1 MIQPMAP
8 LTGIDR
14 VTAAAASEAARTM
27 NRWLL
32 DALDH
37 VASVGVTQPDDDDD
51 SGRTAVLGQAG
62 SVIKRI
68 CPIDGGAFFLLDPS
82 AVDFPIVWCDPPEL
96 AEAFQEELNEQIAD
110 GVFAWALQTS
120 HPILVPRKRGTGTA
134 MLHALATRNG
144 PLGMYLGTIPE
155 RAPFIPHGCQKL
167 VTIVLTTCATHL
179 RSEELRAELRQ
190 TNRGLEA
197 AIEERTTELRLAR
210 DAAFKAAQVKSEFLA
225 NMSHEIRTPM
235 NAVLGTVAMLMD
247 TELQTEQRSL
257 AETIE
262 RSGRDLLTI
271 INDILDFSKLEA
283 GKLRV
288 ESIPFDLHDTIEN
301 VISLLNAKAEAKQI
315 RLRMKIAEGTPR
327 EVIGDPGR
335 LRQVLTNLIDN
346 AIKFTLEGF
355 VMVHVSPKPGP
366 PGVHPVTITVRDSGI
381 GMTPAQ
387 LDNVFEKFTQA
398 DTSTTRRFGGTG
410 LGLTICRQLTEL
422 MGGGISATSE
432 FGAGS
437 TFTLTFPFKTPDTA
451 GPAAAVASTLPTR
464 LSGRVLLAEDY
475 PANQKIAR
483 WMLERLG
490 LHVTIAQDGK
500 EVLAKL
506 ASEGPFDVILM
517 DCQMPEM
524 DGYEATKAIRTGNEA
539 VAQLPIIAMTA
550 AALASDRDRCLA
562 SGMNDYISKPVQQGD
577 LARTLA
583 RWLPSSAS
591 G

>member
-14 VTAAAASEAARTM
+14 VTAAAAAEAARTM

-37 VASVGVTQPDDDDD
+37 VASVGVTQPDDDEE
-51 SGRTAVLGQAG
+51 SGRTAVLAQAG
-62 SVIKRI
+62 SVIRRI
-68 CPIDGGAFFLLDPS
+68 CPIDGGAFFLLDPA

-96 AEAFQEELNEQIAD
+96 AQVFQEELNTQIAD

-120 HPILVPRKRGTGTA
+120 HPILVPRKHGGGTA

-179 RSEELRAELRQ
+179 RSEELRTELRQ

-197 AIEERTTELRLAR
+197 AIEERTMELRLAR

-235 NAVLGTVAMLMD
+235 NAVLGTAAMLMD
-247 TELQTEQRSL
+247 TELEPEQRNL
-257 AETIE
+257 AETID

-283 GKLRV
+283 GKLRI
-288 ESIPFDLHDTIEN
+288 ESIPFDLHDTTEN

-315 RLRMKIAEGTPR
+315 RLRLKIAEGTPR
-327 EVIGDPGR
+327 EVLGDAGR

-355 VMVHVSPKPGP
+355 VMVQVSPKPGP
-366 PGVHPVTITVRDSGI
+366 PGIHPVTITVRDSGI

-432 FGAGS
+432 PGVGS
-437 TFTLTFPFKTPDTA
+437 TFTLTFPFQTPETA
-451 GPAAAVASTLPTR
+451 GPASATAALPTR

-490 LHVTIAQDGK
+490 LTVTIAQDGK

-506 ASEGPFDVILM
+506 AAEGPFDAILM

-524 DGYEATKAIRTGNEA
+524 DGYEATKAIRTGDVS
-539 VAQLPIIAMTA
+539 VARLPIIAMTA

-577 LARTLA
+577 LARVLA
-583 RWLPSSAS
+583 RWLTSPVS